1 MQIPSVTFAGL
12 PSAVQARPGQIA
24 VLGVAHATP
33 YEAGKP
39 SHSAGAPAAL
49 RAALT
54 GYNRLPD
61 HYDFDLGGLRPDGA
75 VDCGDVPGDPADPA
89 GNREAITKAVRAL
102 LVAEAIPVV
111 LGGDDSVPIPM
122 FRAFE
127 GRGPLTVVQID
138 AHLDWRDEVRGERYG
153 WSSPMRRASEMPW
166 IRGMVQVG
174 LRGVGSARAAEVAD
188 ARAWGSRLVSA
199 AEVHRHGVAP
209 VLDLVEANADCV
221 VTLDCD
227 GMDPSVLPAVAA
239 PVPGGLLYWQ
249 VLELFTGLAAKC
261 RIVGFDLVEFVPSRD
276 PTGVVAL
283 TAARLVCNAI
293 AAIAM
298 SQPRGGPVS
307 G

>member
-1 MQIPSVTFAGL
+1 MDTSSVTFAGL
-12 PSAVQARPGQIA
+12 PSAALARPGQIA
-24 VLGVAHATP
+24 VLGVDHATP
-33 YEAGKP
+33 YETGKR

-61 HYDFDLGGLRPDGA
+61 HYDFDLGGLRPEGA

-89 GNREAITKAVRAL
+89 GNREAITKSVRAL
-102 LVAEAIPVV
+102 LDAGAIPVV

-127 GRGPLTVVQID
+127 ARGPLTVVQID
-138 AHLDWRDEVRGERYG
+138 AHLDWRDEVRGEKYG

-166 IRGMVQVG
+166 IRRMVQVG
-174 LRGVGSARAAEVAD
+174 LRGVGSARAGEVAD
-188 ARAWGSRLVSA
+188 ARAWGSRLVPA
-199 AEVHRHGVAP
+199 ADVHRHGLAH
-209 VLDLVEANADCV
+209 VLDLMEAAADCL

-249 VLELFTGLAAKC
+249 ALELFTGLAAKC
-261 RIVGFDLVEFVPSRD
+261 RIVGFDLVEFMPSRD
-276 PTGVVAL
+276 TTGVAAL

-293 AAIAM
+293 AAIAT
-298 SQPRGGPVS
+298 SQRRR
-307 G
+307 